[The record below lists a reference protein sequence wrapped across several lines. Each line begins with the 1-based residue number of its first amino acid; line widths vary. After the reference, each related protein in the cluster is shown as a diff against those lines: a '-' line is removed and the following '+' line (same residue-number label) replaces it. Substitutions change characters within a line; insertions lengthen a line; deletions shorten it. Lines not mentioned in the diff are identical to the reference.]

1 MPQDSPKNPYY
12 GSNKK
17 LAEEGNIAPKDPRR
31 NKPLA
36 RFINQTYQEKGV
48 PYPAVGI
55 LNNREHRIDLAGEE
69 AVQANKAASAKYAKN
84 PGARAAAIMKA
95 RVTSP
100 QYQSRMATLMGFP
113 KKK

>member
-1 MPQDSPKNPYY
+1 MPQDETKQPYY
-12 GSNKK
+12 ASNKK
-17 LAEEGNIAPKDPRR
+17 YSEEGNISPKDSRR

-36 RFINQTYQEKGV
+36 KFINQTYHEKGV
-48 PYPAVGI
+48 PYPAVGV
-55 LNNREHRIDLAGEE
+55 LNNREHRINLAGEE
-69 AVQANKAASAKYAKN
+69 AMQANKAASAKYAKN

-95 RVTSP
+95 RAASP